1 MGRTKH
7 LIENN
12 QDNEFYLQAEKVFLD
27 EEYYYYQKQKKE
39 KKRAHGLR
47 FIPHRAIEIAQT
59 ELNYINGLI
68 TQKKRS
74 EVNETLALI
83 LKSRIRYIKLL
94 CKLF

>member
-47 FIPHRAIEIAQT
+47 FIPHRAIEVKDSTDRT
-59 ELNYINGLI
+59 ELYKWANHS
-68 TQKKRS
+68 KK
-74 EVNETLALI
+74 EVGGKRNVGSDPKE
-83 LKSRIRYIKLL
+83 
-94 CKLF
+94 